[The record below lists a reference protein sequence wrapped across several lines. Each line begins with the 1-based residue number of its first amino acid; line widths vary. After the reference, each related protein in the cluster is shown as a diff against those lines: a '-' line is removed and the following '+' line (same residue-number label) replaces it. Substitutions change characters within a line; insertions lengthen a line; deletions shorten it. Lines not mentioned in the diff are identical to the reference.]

1 MILDIRGGLGMQV
14 LELIVGLTKAR
25 MKNEIIDEI
34 RINTGGNVVST
45 VKHNYISELFTLPIP
60 VTISDG
66 VLKQNAWTPENFELL
81 ADFKYFEPSIGIRLK
96 KDISL
101 PTENVLFHIRGKD
114 RQVSSVENYRKLIR
128 YFHLCN
134 DSKNPISLEIIGD
147 DLDLIGQCN
156 SDGLCKLVNGSTAAE
171 DWMQCV
177 KALIL
182 ISSFSSFTIAASLF
196 NPIQEVRYL
205 SGDLATGPHRVE
217 KKYWDCLQILIDK
230 KETWDW
236 A

>member
-34 RINTGGNVVST
+34 RINTGGNVVPT
-45 VKHNYISELFTLPIP
+45 VKHDYISELFTLPIP

-81 ADFKYFEPSIGIRLK
+81 TDFKYFEPSIGIRLK

-101 PTENVLFHIRGKD
+101 PEETVLFHVRGKD
-114 RQVSSVENYRKLIR
+114 RQVSSIENYRKIIR
-128 YFHLCN
+128 YFYLCN
-134 DSKNPISLEIIGD
+134 DSKNPFSLELIGD
-147 DLDLIGQCN
+147 DLDLISHCN
-156 SDGLCKLVNGSTAAE
+156 SDGLCKIVTGTSAVE
-171 DWMQCV
+171 DWMKCV
-177 KALIL
+177 KPIIL
-182 ISSFSSFTIAASLF
+182 VSSFSSFTIAAGLF

-205 SGDLATGPHRVE
+205 HNELATGPHTVD